1 MSSLRQ
7 SLHEY
12 LELRQ
17 AMGCKVQNACT
28 LLPQFVAFLE
38 DQGATFIT
46 TDEAVRWATQP
57 QHVQP
62 AEWAR
67 RLRWVRGFARYH
79 HAIDPRTEIPP
90 PALLPYRPQRRVPYL
105 YSEAEIAQLLAA
117 ASRLPSALGLRAA
130 TYTTVFGLLV
140 VTGMRISE
148 LVGLDNNDI
157 DLKGGLLTIRHSK
170 FRKSRCLPLHLTTQQ
185 VLCRYVE
192 ARNRVY

>member
-7 SLHEY
+7 SLHAY

-62 AEWAR
+62 AAWAR

-79 HAIDPRTEIPP
+79 HAIDSRTEIPP
-90 PALLPYRPQRRVPYL
+90 TELLPYRPQRH
-105 YSEAEIAQLLAA
+105 S
-117 ASRLPSALGLRAA
+117 PSL
-130 TYTTVFGLLV
+130 
-140 VTGMRISE
+140 
-148 LVGLDNNDI
+148 
-157 DLKGGLLTIRHSK
+157 
-170 FRKSRCLPLHLTTQQ
+170 
-185 VLCRYVE
+185 
-192 ARNRVY
+192 